1 MHRNT
6 AWLLTIILLLL
17 SAFFL
22 GLPQIHYTVALMI
35 AVILRHKDMPLNE
48 PLFSIRPLPSTAD

>member
-1 MHRNT
+1 MYRNM

-48 PLFSIRPLPSTAD
+48 PLFGPRLLPGATD